1 MRKSVYI
8 ESSIIGY
15 LTARP
20 SRDLVKA
27 ARQAITNDWWNVWR
41 SDFDVFVSQSVLN
54 EISQGDAVAAEKRLA
69 AVSGIKI
76 LSTNLLAEQLALD
89 LIKYGLVPHGSA
101 EDALHIAV
109 AAANG
114 ITFLLTWNFKHIN
127 NAATKGRIT
136 KFIESR
142 GYVSPMLCS
151 PDELG
156 APIYE

>member
-54 EISQGDAVAAEKRLA
+54 EISQGDA
-69 AVSGIKI
+69 
-76 LSTNLLAEQLALD
+76 
-89 LIKYGLVPHGSA
+89 
-101 EDALHIAV
+101 
-109 AAANG
+109 
-114 ITFLLTWNFKHIN
+114 
-127 NAATKGRIT
+127 
-136 KFIESR
+136 
-142 GYVSPMLCS
+142 
-151 PDELG
+151 
-156 APIYE
+156 